1 MKFSRIKSI
10 KKINLKKPLPVYDI
24 SVRDNNNFA
33 LSSGLIVHNCQPYQM
48 LKSTIYEERVEMYE
62 APLLTEELVG
72 LERNNNGKIDHT
84 SNGINSKDQA
94 DAFCGALFNASKH
107 AEEYAFE
114 YGDDIETTLSVS

>member
-1 MKFSRIKSI
+1 
-10 KKINLKKPLPVYDI
+10 
-24 SVRDNNNFA
+24 
-33 LSSGLIVHNCQPYQM
+33 M

-62 APLLTEELVG
+62 APLLTEELIG

-84 SNGINSKDQA
+84 PNGINSKDQA

-107 AEEYAFE
+107 SEEYAYE